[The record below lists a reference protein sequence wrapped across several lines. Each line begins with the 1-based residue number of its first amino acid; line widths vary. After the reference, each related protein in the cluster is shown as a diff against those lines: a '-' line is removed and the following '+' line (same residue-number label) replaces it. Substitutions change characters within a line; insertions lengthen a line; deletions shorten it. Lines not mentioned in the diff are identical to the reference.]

1 MNETSHINET
11 CICKPAQI
19 KCCYRPRT
27 TSKSRY
33 HVASNKSDVGSM
45 YLIDG
50 WSNLIRKIEVQN
62 AN

>member
-1 MNETSHINET
+1 MNETSHMNET
-11 CICKPAQI
+11 CICKHARI

-45 YLIDG
+45 YLIMVG
-50 WSNLIRKIEVQN
+50 AI
-62 AN
+62 